1 MIKRKI
7 SRLTKLLHI
16 SAGLSLFLA
25 SQFVFSTPQQVYATP
40 PPLVACSAEQAR
52 ATERWWYF
60 GGRGVID
67 FGASGTASTLSVNPQ
82 NISILEGSTVVTDTS
97 GELQFYSD
105 GKQFGTK
112 TTKQCQTEAD
122 YSQRLQQHKP

>member
-25 SQFVFSTPQQVYATP
+25 SQFVFSTPRQVYATP

-82 NISILEGSTVVTDTS
+82 NISILTAKNTRVIFDVLYTTLKSTKGPAIS
-97 GELQFYSD
+97 
-105 GKQFGTK
+105 
-112 TTKQCQTEAD
+112 
-122 YSQRLQQHKP
+122 